1 MQVIALAGNG
11 NWDSVKVNKFVHN
24 TADQATVIDNVFNMS
39 VATRTELTKWTA
51 NLLNQIRRAMGTT
64 PLVVN
69 EGSVAY
75 AQAVAAQYDAD
86 GFNNYAEPGH
96 DTHAL
101 YQIGDQF
108 NTFWEEDE
116 SINIVWNQMARN
128 NLPGWQTVKTS
139 VTLDAIKENI
149 YKGLVGMLF
158 NDLDSNWGHSES
170 LTGLINAKLITGDHQ
185 QALGVSV
192 GHDGWLH
199 FNLGTTTVYGKTN
212 VLGQKL
218 LDLTVTGHATA
229 AQLAALQAAQ
239 ANLATTKANYQTAQ
253 TKLTQATAQV
263 KATQVQAVQQALRTA
278 LANLSQAQ
286 AKVKVAQA
294 AVKTAQAQLAQAK
307 AAVQAAQAKVDQL
320 LAGHATQAA
329 ALQAAQA
336 TLAQAQSNLATK
348 QAAQAKAQTKLAA
361 LKASLTSQQGAP
373 VDLTVAQADLA
384 VAEQKLAT
392 ATAQLQLLKAAV
404 DAKAAVVDQAQA
416 AAEAAT
422 AKLAKAQTKL
432 MNVKAQVEEP
442 AVQPIVITVA
452 PGKTALLM
460 LKAVAEQP
468 ASALPA
474 TLPAVAPV
482 AKTVAPVVT
491 PVAPVVIPMT
501 TAAAQAIV
509 EAAVAPV
516 AAISQVQPAVSH
528 VATAVQDT
536 VAPVVQAATANVKAK
551 VSEVAATPATAQ
563 QTHANTQVGLL
574 ASLGLM
580 LTTALAGAGLAFK
593 RH

>member
-64 PLVVN
+64 PLVVS

-149 YKGLVGMLF
+149 YKGLVGKLF
-158 NDLDSNWGHSES
+158 NNLDSNWGHSES

-199 FNLGTTTVYGKTN
+199 FNLGMTTVYGKTN

-218 LDLTVTGHATA
+218 RDLTVTGHATA
-229 AQLAALQAAQ
+229 AQLAALQALQ
-239 ANLATTKANYQTAQ
+239 ANLATAKANYQTAQ

-307 AAVQAAQAKVDQL
+307 V
-320 LAGHATQAA
+320 
-329 ALQAAQA
+329 
-336 TLAQAQSNLATK
+336 
-348 QAAQAKAQTKLAA
+348 QTKLEA
-361 LKASLTSQQGAP
+361 LKTSLTSQ
-373 VDLTVAQADLA
+373 
-384 VAEQKLAT
+384 
-392 ATAQLQLLKAAV
+392 
-404 DAKAAVVDQAQA
+404 
-416 AAEAAT
+416 
-422 AKLAKAQTKL
+422 
-432 MNVKAQVEEP
+432 
-442 AVQPIVITVA
+442 
-452 PGKTALLM
+452 
-460 LKAVAEQP
+460 
-468 ASALPA
+468 
-474 TLPAVAPV
+474 
-482 AKTVAPVVT
+482 
-491 PVAPVVIPMT
+491 
-501 TAAAQAIV
+501 
-509 EAAVAPV
+509 
-516 AAISQVQPAVSH
+516 
-528 VATAVQDT
+528 
-536 VAPVVQAATANVKAK
+536 
-551 VSEVAATPATAQ
+551 
-563 QTHANTQVGLL
+563 
-574 ASLGLM
+574 
-580 LTTALAGAGLAFK
+580 
-593 RH
+593 

>member
-64 PLVVN
+64 PLVVS

-158 NDLDSNWGHSES
+158 NNLDSNWGHSES

-199 FNLGTTTVYGKTN
+199 FNLGMTTVYGKTN

-218 LDLTVTGHATA
+218 RDLTVTGHATA

-286 AKVKVAQA
+286 A
-294 AVKTAQAQLAQAK
+294 
-307 AAVQAAQAKVDQL
+307 
-320 LAGHATQAA
+320 
-329 ALQAAQA
+329 

-348 QAAQAKAQTKLAA
+348 QAAQAKAQAKFNASQAAVKTAQAAVSAAQTKLAA
-361 LKASLTSQQGAP
+361 LKTSLASQQGAP

-422 AKLAKAQTKL
+422 AKLAKVQTKL

-442 AVQPIVITVA
+442 AVQPIVNTVA

-536 VAPVVQAATANVKAK
+536 VAPVVQAAATNVKAK
-551 VSEVAATPATAQ
+551 VSEVTATPATAQ
-563 QTHANTQVGLL
+563 QTHANTQAGLL
-574 ASLGLM
+574 ASLGLL
-580 LTTALAGAGLAFK
+580 LTTALTGAGLAFK

>member
-1 MQVIALAGNG
+1 VIALAGNG

-64 PLVVN
+64 PLVVS

-101 YQIGDQF
+101 YKIGDQF

-170 LTGLINAKLITGDHQ
+170 LTGLINATLITGDHQ
-185 QALGVSV
+185 RALGVSV
-192 GHDGWLH
+192 CHDGWLH

-239 ANLATTKANYQTAQ
+239 ANLATAKANYQTAQ
-253 TKLTQATAQV
+253 TKLTQ
-263 KATQVQAVQQALRTA
+263 
-278 LANLSQAQ
+278 
-286 AKVKVAQA
+286 
-294 AVKTAQAQLAQAK
+294 
-307 AAVQAAQAKVDQL
+307 
-320 LAGHATQAA
+320 
-329 ALQAAQA
+329 
-336 TLAQAQSNLATK
+336 
-348 QAAQAKAQTKLAA
+348 
-361 LKASLTSQQGAP
+361 
-373 VDLTVAQADLA
+373 
-384 VAEQKLAT
+384 
-392 ATAQLQLLKAAV
+392 
-404 DAKAAVVDQAQA
+404 
-416 AAEAAT
+416 
-422 AKLAKAQTKL
+422 
-432 MNVKAQVEEP
+432 
-442 AVQPIVITVA
+442 
-452 PGKTALLM
+452 
-460 LKAVAEQP
+460 
-468 ASALPA
+468 
-474 TLPAVAPV
+474 
-482 AKTVAPVVT
+482 
-491 PVAPVVIPMT
+491 
-501 TAAAQAIV
+501 
-509 EAAVAPV
+509 
-516 AAISQVQPAVSH
+516 
-528 VATAVQDT
+528 
-536 VAPVVQAATANVKAK
+536 
-551 VSEVAATPATAQ
+551 
-563 QTHANTQVGLL
+563 
-574 ASLGLM
+574 
-580 LTTALAGAGLAFK
+580 
-593 RH
+593 